1 MPAAFHVAHTADFYD
16 AAGKLKFKDIGT
28 EVLAAHAHIQ
38 TSLLAEHR
46 PHLDAEQIRQANGV
60 VVLTPQVTSRTFEGN
75 PDLLAIGRFGV
86 GYDSVDVAA
95 CTQADVLIYI
105 TSGAVNRSVAEATI
119 GWMIALS
126 HHTMAKDRLVRQLQ
140 WNERPKFMG
149 RDLREHTFG
158 AVGLGGIA
166 RETIRLLGAFGMNP
180 PIAFDPFVTPD
191 AAREMGVELV
201 ALPELMQRADFVS
214 IHCPLSAE
222 TRDLIGARELAL
234 MKPEAFLINT
244 ARGGIVNEAALYEA
258 LKHRRIAGAAIDCFD
273 IEPVVS
279 PHPFAELDNVLLAPH
294 AIAWT
299 DELFRDIGRAV
310 CQGMVD
316 LSQGRR
322 PRGAINPEVFDRP
335 GFKEKWVRL
344 RVNSHNEEGTR

>member
-60 VVLTPQVTSRTFEGN
+60 VVLTPQVTARTFEGN

-180 PIAFDPFVTPD
+180 PIAFDPFVTPE

-201 ALPELMQRADFVS
+201 PLPELMQRADFVS
-214 IHCPLSAE
+214 IHCPLSPE
-222 TRDLIGARELAL
+222 TRDLIGTKELAL

-258 LKHRRIAGAAIDCFD
+258 LKNRRIAGAAIDCFD

-335 GFKEKWVRL
+335 GFREKWARL
-344 RVNSHNEEGTR
+344 RVNS

>member
-1 MPAAFHVAHTADFYD
+1 MPASTFHVAHTADFYD

-28 EVLAAHAHIQ
+28 EVLAAQSHIQ
-38 TSLLAEHR
+38 TSLLKEHR

-60 VVLTPQVTSRTFEGN
+60 VVLTPQVSARTFEGN

-95 CTQADVLIYI
+95 CTEAEVLIYI

-119 GWMIALS
+119 GWMIALA
-126 HHTMAKDRLVRQLQ
+126 HHTLVKDRLVRQLQ
-140 WNERPKFMG
+140 WNERSKYMG

-166 RETIRLLGAFGMNP
+166 RETIRLLAPFGMNP
-180 PIAFDPFVTPD
+180 PIAFDPFLTP
-191 AAREMGVELV
+191 AAAKELGVELV
-201 ALPELMQRADFVS
+201 TLPDLMRRADFVS
-214 IHCPLSAE
+214 IHCPLSPE
-222 TRDLIGARELAL
+222 TRDLIGAAELAL
-234 MKPEAFLINT
+234 MKPEAFLVNT

-258 LKHRRIAGAAIDCFD
+258 LKNRRIAGAAIDCFD
-273 IEPVVS
+273 LEPVVA
-279 PHPFAELDNVLLAPH
+279 PHPFAEFDNVLLAPH
-294 AIAWT
+294 SIAWT

-316 LSQGRR
+316 LSQGRQ
-322 PRGAINPEVFDRP
+322 PRGAVNPEVFDRP
-335 GFKEKWVRL
+335 GFKEKWARL
-344 RVNSHNEEGTR
+344 RVNS

>member
-60 VVLTPQVTSRTFEGN
+60 VVLTPQVTARTFEGN

-180 PIAFDPFVTPD
+180 PIAFDPFVTPE
-191 AAREMGVELV
+191 AAREMGIELV
-201 ALPELMQRADFVS
+201 PLPELMQRADFVS
-214 IHCPLSAE
+214 IHCPLSPE
-222 TRDLIGARELAL
+222 TRDLIGTKELAL

-258 LKHRRIAGAAIDCFD
+258 LKNRRIAGAAIDCFD

-335 GFKEKWVRL
+335 GFREKWARL
-344 RVNSHNEEGTR
+344 RVNS

>member
-1 MPAAFHVAHTADFYD
+1 MPAATFHVAHTADFYD
-16 AAGKLKFKDIGT
+16 AAGKLKFRDIGT
-28 EVLAAHAHIQ
+28 EVLAAQSHIQ

-60 VVLTPQVTSRTFEGN
+60 VVLTPQVTARTFEGN

-105 TSGAVNRSVAEATI
+105 TAGAVNRSVAEATI
-119 GWMIALS
+119 GWMIALC
-126 HHTMAKDRLVRQLQ
+126 HHTATKDRLVRQLQ
-140 WNERPKFMG
+140 WNERAKFMG

-166 RETIRLLGAFGMNP
+166 RETLRLLAPFGMNP
-180 PIAFDPFVTPD
+180 PIAFDPFVTP
-191 AAREMGVELV
+191 AAGRELGVEMV
-201 ALPELMQRADFVS
+201 SLPELMQRADFVS

-258 LKHRRIAGAAIDCFD
+258 LKNRRIAGAAIDCFD
-273 IEPVVS
+273 TEPVLT

-294 AIAWT
+294 CIAWT
-299 DELFRDIGRAV
+299 NELFRDIGRAV

-316 LSQGRR
+316 LSQGRQ

-335 GFKEKWVRL
+335 GFKEKWARL
-344 RVNSHNEEGTR
+344 RVNP

>member
-1 MPAAFHVAHTADFYD
+1 MPAATFHVAHTADFYD

-28 EVLAAHAHIQ
+28 EVLAAQPHIQ

-60 VVLTPQVTSRTFEGN
+60 VVLTPQVTARTFEGN

-105 TSGAVNRSVAEATI
+105 TAGAVNRSVAEATI
-119 GWMIALS
+119 GWMIALC
-126 HHTMAKDRLVRQLQ
+126 HHTMTKDRLVRQLQ
-140 WNERPKFMG
+140 WNERAKFMG

-166 RETIRLLGAFGMNP
+166 RETLRLLAPFGMNP
-180 PIAFDPFVTPD
+180 PIAFDPFVTPA
-191 AAREMGVELV
+191 AARELGVEMV
-201 ALPELMQRADFVS
+201 SLPELMRRADFVS
-214 IHCPLSAE
+214 IHCPLSPE
-222 TRDLIGARELAL
+222 TRNLIGARELAL

-258 LKHRRIAGAAIDCFD
+258 LKNRRIAGAAIDCFD
-273 IEPVVS
+273 TEPVLT

-294 AIAWT
+294 SIAWT

-316 LSQGRR
+316 LSQGRQ

-335 GFKEKWVRL
+335 GFKEKWARL
-344 RVNSHNEEGTR
+344 RVDP

>member
-1 MPAAFHVAHTADFYD
+1 MPASTFRVAHTADFYD

-28 EVLAAHAHIQ
+28 EVLAAQSHIHA
-38 TSLLAEHR
+38 SLLAEHR

-60 VVLTPQVTSRTFEGN
+60 VVLTPQVTARTFEGN

-95 CTQADVLIYI
+95 CTQAEVLIYI

-119 GWMIALS
+119 GWMIALC
-126 HHTMAKDRLVRQLQ
+126 HHTMTKDRLVRQLQ
-140 WNERPKFMG
+140 WNERAKFMG

-166 RETIRLLGAFGMNP
+166 RETIRLLGLFGMNP
-180 PIAFDPFVTPD
+180 PIAFDPFVAPAT
-191 AAREMGVELV
+191 ARELGVELV
-201 ALPELMQRADFVS
+201 PLPELMRRADFVS

-222 TRDLIGARELAL
+222 TRDLIGAAELAL
-234 MKPEAFLINT
+234 MKPDAFLVNT
-244 ARGGIVNEAALYEA
+244 ARGGIVNEAALCEA
-258 LKHRRIAGAAIDCFD
+258 LKNRRIAGAALDCFD
-273 IEPVVS
+273 AEPVVT

-294 AIAWT
+294 SIAWT

-316 LSQGRR
+316 LSLGRK
-322 PRGAINPEVFDRP
+322 PRGAVNPEVFDRP
-335 GFKEKWVRL
+335 RFQVKWARL
-344 RVNSHNEEGTR
+344 RVA